1 MNNNIF
7 KKELNIRRLMSYWS
21 SPFTKSFSKLLL
33 QSVLIIMILS
43 VNIFSAGQN
52 PSIILIGKLG
62 AEYSLN
68 EDITITHNN
77 PFIPT
82 ISVGFEIPSLD
93 FLHVYCNYNY
103 ARKMGHPYMV
113 STTIHLDSNLNV
125 ESIEEEKWVDKDG
138 EYLIKKTQVIIGLKG
153 KLKVSDGTYL
163 NIGAGI
169 SPFFRGLY
177 DSKQSSG
184 ARATLK
190 EQGRI
195 IAGYVFSL
203 ELEKYLKDN
212 LLIRCSMDYLKLREE
227 PYGIMITR
235 SSPSF
240 YFQVG
245 YKLKIKVPE

>member
-21 SPFTKSFSKLLL
+21 SPFTKSFGKLLL

-43 VNIFSAGQN
+43 VNIFSAEQN

-68 EDITITHNN
+68 EDISITHNN

-113 STTIHLDSNLNV
+113 STTIHLDSNLNI

-153 KLKVSDGTYL
+153 KLKVSDGTYI

-169 SPFFRGLY
+169 SPYFRGLY
-177 DSKQSSG
+177 DSKESTG
-184 ARATLK
+184 GRA
-190 EQGRI
+190 
-195 IAGYVFSL
+195 IA
-203 ELEKYLKDN
+203 K
-212 LLIRCSMDYLKLREE
+212 
-227 PYGIMITR
+227 
-235 SSPSF
+235 
-240 YFQVG
+240 
-245 YKLKIKVPE
+245 

>member
-1 MNNNIF
+1 MN
-7 KKELNIRRLMSYWS
+7 
-21 SPFTKSFSKLLL
+21 
-33 QSVLIIMILS
+33 VL
-43 VNIFSAGQN
+43 SAEQN

-62 AEYSLN
+62 TEYSN
-68 EDITITHNN
+68 NKNISITHNN

-82 ISVGFEIPSLD
+82 ISAGFEIPSLD
-93 FLHVYCNYNY
+93 FLHVYVNYNY
-103 ARKMGHPYMV
+103 ARKMGHPYII

-125 ESIEEEKWVDKDG
+125 ESIERKKWVDKDG
-138 EYLIKKTQVIIGLKG
+138 EFLIKKTQLVVGLKG
-153 KLKVSDGTYL
+153 KLKVYDDTYI

-177 DSKQSSG
+177 DSKESSG

-245 YKLKIKVPE
+245 YKLKIKVPA

>member
-21 SPFTKSFSKLLL
+21 SPFTKSFGKLLL

-68 EDITITHNN
+68 EDISITHNN

-82 ISVGFEIPSLD
+82 VSAGFEIPSLD

-153 KLKVSDGTYL
+153 KLKVSDGTYI

-169 SPFFRGLY
+169 SPYFRGLY
-177 DSKQSSG
+177 DSKESTG
-184 ARATLK
+184 GRAIAK
-190 EQGRI
+190 ERGF
-195 IAGYVFSL
+195 AGYVFSL
-203 ELEKYLKDN
+203 EFEKYLKDN
-212 LLIRCSMDYLKLREE
+212 LLIRFSTDYLKIREDIL
-227 PYGIMITR
+227 GLILTK

-245 YKLKIKVPE
+245 YKLKIKSPE